1 MDLNKLKRLCYLYSP
16 KPTTLIFLQDS
27 SIITTQ
33 NNGKDA
39 TINLGL
45 KTPYTY
51 TNHLSQEGYQMFL
64 EGLLFFEIARLTFTD
79 DRVFKQV
86 IQEANHAKIQ
96 TQKVAKAFLNK
107 KIDRSYLEEVLFDY
121 IKKQNI
127 APLLF
132 AIEQGAIENALG
144 QKIPSSFY
152 SIMFVRKA
160 KIIHALEPQYQLN
173 NLTCLADKVILEMML
188 LCTYGYRFKLENG
201 IIYLPHYFAKDFQK
215 LKQLAID
222 GRLKTSNTIER
233 LQITYQII
241 NYFSDIFKTTVFELI
256 DTIQKTKQFSNL
268 GSSLFSSMNEIAVSF
283 SHSKQNTS
291 NESTPPKYHFDLSDE
306 EYQRIE
312 SLENQEDRALSHQ
325 ILKELNQRENFCKE
339 KQEEVKAQNILNDT
353 SYRKKIF
360 FSPFQAAT
368 PSKYGVIAKNSKT
381 ECINQARKFALLL
394 KREIM
399 YASKNQTKHRLEYGT
414 QLDYSH
420 LYNATLDGRIF
431 KKDIRGQKKDLIISI
446 LVDNSESMNGQ
457 KIINAMKGCF
467 ELAYVM
473 QTLNIPF
480 TIYGHKAL
488 GHERIQMTKII
499 DFKESTKR
507 NLLDRIFEMYASG
520 LTYEHLALQEVL
532 YELSLQKRHKKGFV
546 FVLSDGDTHG
556 IHQIHNLTQIYKNK
570 KDIDI
575 IGIGIQTKQIVETYP
590 NHIYVQNLEQ
600 LPEILIQKLKEIAF

>member
-1 MDLNKLKRLCYLYSP
+1 
-16 KPTTLIFLQDS
+16 
-27 SIITTQ
+27 
-33 NNGKDA
+33 
-39 TINLGL
+39 
-45 KTPYTY
+45 
-51 TNHLSQEGYQMFL
+51 
-64 EGLLFFEIARLTFTD
+64 
-79 DRVFKQV
+79 
-86 IQEANHAKIQ
+86 
-96 TQKVAKAFLNK
+96 
-107 KIDRSYLEEVLFDY
+107 
-121 IKKQNI
+121 
-127 APLLF
+127 
-132 AIEQGAIENALG
+132 
-144 QKIPSSFY
+144 
-152 SIMFVRKA
+152 
-160 KIIHALEPQYQLN
+160 
-173 NLTCLADKVILEMML
+173 
-188 LCTYGYRFKLENG
+188 
-201 IIYLPHYFAKDFQK
+201 
-215 LKQLAID
+215 
-222 GRLKTSNTIER
+222 
-233 LQITYQII
+233 
-241 NYFSDIFKTTVFELI
+241 
-256 DTIQKTKQFSNL
+256 
-268 GSSLFSSMNEIAVSF
+268 
-283 SHSKQNTS
+283 
-291 NESTPPKYHFDLSDE
+291 
-306 EYQRIE
+306 
-312 SLENQEDRALSHQ
+312 
-325 ILKELNQRENFCKE
+325 
-339 KQEEVKAQNILNDT
+339 
-353 SYRKKIF
+353 
-360 FSPFQAAT
+360 
-368 PSKYGVIAKNSKT
+368 
-381 ECINQARKFALLL
+381 
-394 KREIM
+394 M

-507 NLLDRIFEMYASG
+507 NLLDRIFEMYSSG

-556 IHQIHNLTQIYKNK
+556 IHQIHSLTQIYKNK